1 MTGAATPDVFPC
13 PVFEG
18 SEKRISV
25 SFSAGTSTPRGGLR
39 CLTRTQ
45 LDAMLDLV
53 RRRARLGLWD
63 GLGRG

>member
-25 SFSAGTSTPRGGLR
+25 TFSAGTSTPRGGLR

-53 RRRARLGLWD
+53 RTRARLGLWD
-63 GLGRG
+63 GIG